1 MEETDDDKDLLSFL
15 SQMTELHDV
24 NFYIKRD
31 DSTGGLELGGNKVRK
46 LEFLL
51 ADALGKGAN
60 SVITI
65 GGEQSNHCRATAA
78 AARMVGLEPHLILRS
93 RKAEEGAL
101 GMVGNLLV
109 DRLMQA
115 GIYTCTPGE
124 YGRIGSVALVRRLA
138 HYLEESLE
146 GRKIYSIPVGGSN
159 GIGTWGYVEGVD
171 ELLKQW
177 TTSVDGGSSASL
189 DHIVMAC
196 GSGGTTAGIAVGV
209 ALAFAGQQPRLPTVH
224 AVGVCD
230 TPEYFYEYIED
241 ILTQMG
247 FILPPEYAST
257 QDFLQ
262 NRLIVH
268 QGKGLGYAINTPEE
282 LDFIQSFALSTGVI
296 LDPVYSGKAMFNF
309 VQYLKENSSS
319 FKGSNVLFW
328 HTGGGL
334 GLYDK
339 IPAMQ
344 EYLESN
350 SLCQRLDIY
359 GDKGGIDISKEVE

>member
-1 MEETDDDKDLLSFL
+1 
-15 SQMTELHDV
+15 MTEFHDLR
-24 NFYIKRD
+24 FYIKRD

-51 ADALGKGAN
+51 ADALSLGAD

-93 RKAEEGAL
+93 KAADNGDL

-109 DRLMQA
+109 NRLMQSK
-115 GIYTCTPGE
+115 IYTCTPGE
-124 YGRIGSVALVRRLA
+124 YGRIGSTALVHRLA
-138 HYLEESLE
+138 YYLESQQ
-146 GRKIYSIPVGGSN
+146 GKKTYSIPVGGSN
-159 GIGTWGYVEGVD
+159 AVGTWGYIEGVD

-177 TTSVDGGSSASL
+177 QASFDGGNTASL
-189 DHIVMAC
+189 DAIVMAC

-230 TPEYFYEYIED
+230 SPEYFYEYIED

-247 FILPPEYAST
+247 FVPPPEFAST
-257 QDFLQ
+257 QDFLR
-262 NRLIVH
+262 NRLVVH
-268 QGKGLGYAINTPEE
+268 NGKGLGYAVNTPEE
-282 LDFIQSFALSTGVI
+282 LDFIQSFAVATGIV
-296 LDPVYSGKAMFNF
+296 LDPVYSGKAMYNF
-309 VQYLKENSSS
+309 VRHLKENSSS
-319 FKGSNVLFW
+319 FERSNILFW

-344 EYLESN
+344 EFLESK
-350 SLCQRLDIY
+350 SACQRLDVY
-359 GDKGGIDISKEVE
+359 GNKGGIDISKEVE